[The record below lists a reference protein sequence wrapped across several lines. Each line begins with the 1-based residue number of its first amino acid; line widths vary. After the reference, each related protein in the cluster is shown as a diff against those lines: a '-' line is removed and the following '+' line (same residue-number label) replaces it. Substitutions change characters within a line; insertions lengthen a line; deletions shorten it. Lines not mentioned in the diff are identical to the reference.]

1 MKKLM
6 IVDDAQFMRMS
17 IKQMLQDVPVE
28 IVAEAGDGFEAVA
41 QFKSK
46 QPDIITLDVTM
57 PNMSGIETLEAIR
70 KMNKDVKIIMVTAM
84 GNKQVVAEAV
94 MLGATSFIVKPFE
107 KNKLIEVI
115 ESVI

>member
-17 IKQMLQDVPVE
+17 IKQMLQGVAVE
-28 IVAEAGDGFEAVA
+28 VVAEAGDGIEALA
-41 QFKSK
+41 HFKTAK
-46 QPDIITLDVTM
+46 PDVITLDVTM

-70 KMNKDVKIIMVTAM
+70 KLDKDVKIIMVTAM

-107 KNKLIEVI
+107 KSKLIEVI
-115 ESVI
+115 EAVI